1 MTRSSLV
8 IGGTRNLGPDMVL
21 ALLAQGD
28 RVAVLNRGLT
38 PGELPGNVERLT
50 ADRSDQAA
58 LAAAL
63 RGRSFDRVVDTTLYT
78 GADAAAVARLLE
90 GRCGRYVFW
99 STGQVYLV
107 RSGPRPPF
115 VEGDYEG
122 PLMAEPPAADKVNHD
137 NWVYGVDKRAA
148 EEALREAQARC
159 SFSYVSLRMP
169 MINSPRDHYGRLAG
183 VVRRLLDGGP
193 LLVPDDQDSLSLRHV
208 FGADVIAATLR
219 AADPAVP
226 AGTCVNVAQD
236 ETVKLEEMLAI
247 VSAAL
252 GKTALVVK
260 VPRAALE
267 SRDLL
272 PACAPWSGRWM
283 SVLDNKLSKQ
293 MLGMRYTPLG
303 EYLPRLVEVARGI
316 PPEAVPGYER
326 RAEERELAGA

>member
-1 MTRSSLV
+1 MSRSSLV
-8 IGGTRNLGPDMVL
+8 IGGTRNLGPDLVL
-21 ALLAQGD
+21 ALLARGD

-38 PGELPGNVERLT
+38 PGALPWNVERLR
-50 ADRSDQAA
+50 ADRSDPVA

-63 RGRSFDRVVDTTLYT
+63 QGRSFDLVVDTTLYT
-78 GADAAAVARLLE
+78 GADAAAAARLLE

-115 VEGDYEG
+115 VEADYQG
-122 PLMAEPPAADKVNHD
+122 PVMAEPPAADRVNHD

-148 EEALREAQARC
+148 EDALREARARC
-159 SFSYVSLRMP
+159 GLSYVSLRMP

-193 LLVPDDQDSLSLRHV
+193 LLVPDDQDTLSLRHV
-208 FGADVIAATLR
+208 FGADVITATLR
-219 AADPAVP
+219 AADQAVP

-236 ETVKLEEMLAI
+236 ETLTLEEMLAI

-252 GKTALVVK
+252 GRTAPVVK
-260 VPRAALE
+260 VPRATLE
-267 SRDLL
+267 ARGLL

-283 SVLDNKLSKQ
+283 SVLDNALGKQ
-293 MLGMRYTPLG
+293 VLGMRYTPPR
-303 EYLPRLVEVARGI
+303 EYLPRLVDMARGI
-316 PPEAVPGYER
+316 PPHAVPGYER
-326 RAEERELAGA
+326 RAEELAVAGA